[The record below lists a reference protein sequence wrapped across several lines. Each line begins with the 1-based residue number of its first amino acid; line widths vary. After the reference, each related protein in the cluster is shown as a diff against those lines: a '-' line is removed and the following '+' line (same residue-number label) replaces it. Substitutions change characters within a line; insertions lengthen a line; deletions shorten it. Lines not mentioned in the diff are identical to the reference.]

1 MSSTHPYTADKAA
14 LLADYVGRDFLR
26 LARELRRVQEQRS
39 DLFIEVAEEIG
50 LGRRKAFAL
59 ARVARIFDDLDIDDL
74 RLNKIG
80 WAKLN
85 KVSSRLNEDNAERLL
100 TLAEEHTSHQLDSVL
115 KGELPV
121 DGARVVL
128 LYFTEEDYALLSK
141 RLLEHGAQLSSNGG
155 IAGKEQALMS
165 LIRELG
171 GS

>member
-1 MSSTHPYTADKAA
+1 MSNMNPYTADKVA

-59 ARVARIFDDLDIDDL
+59 ARVARVFDDLDIDDQ

-85 KVSSRLNEDNAERLL
+85 KISRHLAAHNAEQLL
-100 TLAEEHTSHQLDSVL
+100 KLAEDHTSYQLDAVL

-121 DGARVVL
+121 GDARVVL
-128 LYFTEEDYALLSK
+128 LYFTEEDFALLSK
-141 RLLEHGAQLSSNGG
+141 RLLEHGAQLSANGG
-155 IAGKEQALMS
+155 IAGKEQALMKIVGALS
-165 LIRELG
+165 D
-171 GS
+171 S